1 MNMNKKD
8 KYEDMYEMPHH
19 TSPTRPRMSLR
30 SRAAQFAPF
39 AALTGHDA
47 AIAET
52 ARLTDNKIDL
62 DESTVSL
69 LNEKLRILIRD
80 IDKRNEVSVTYFRP
94 DSKKR
99 GGKYI
104 TVKGIVKKLDQ
115 IEGKLVF
122 EDGQEIPL
130 NNILEIEGKEI

>member
-80 IDKRNEVSVTYFRP
+80 IDKRKEVSVTYFRP